1 MKTKQFFDSSR
12 LNWLLLLLY
21 LAGAVIAIKLIDIQV
36 ISHQKYTQ
44 AAEQNRTQTLF
55 QTAPRGRILTSDGA
69 VLAGNAPAF
78 SLYYLPAAEK
88 PTDEYLAT
96 LSADVAKYLSL
107 PKEDMLTILNRAVK
121 TGKATPLAQNISP
134 QKIFSLAEL
143 QVYYSGLYLLEET
156 KRFYPNNA
164 FAAHLLGYMGNMDN
178 SSWKNRNTE
187 LDYRLN
193 SRIGKSGIEQH
204 YERELKGRDGGLLLE
219 VDYVGRVKKKI
230 RDNKWR
236 AGADIYTTLNYKVQK
251 AAEDGI
257 KNSITGRG
265 AVVALNPQTGA
276 VLAMVSAPDFDPNIF
291 VPYSDHDTGEEKI
304 KIPEYNLAIKG
315 MYPPA
320 STFKVITAIAAAET
334 GRLNI
339 NDEVDCKGKI
349 YMNGRE
355 FKCWHK
361 HGIMNFMTGM
371 ANSCDVYFYML
382 GLKVGASHIE
392 RIERLFRFGRQTGI
406 DLPGEKS
413 GNIYGPTK
421 RARNKT
427 YWFGGDTLNLSIGQG
442 ELLLTPIQ
450 MAVFASTLANKGKIW
465 RPYYI
470 ERMVRDN
477 GKEIFK
483 ANPDLIS
490 EVKLKPGVFDLMH
503 QALKGVV
510 DTATGRSAQVK
521 GIEVYGKTG
530 TAQNPHGDDHGWFMA
545 FTAREGQEPDFAL
558 AVFVE
563 FGKGGAAAAAPI
575 AKKIIKAYYNIEDA
589 PPPAPA
595 AATQTAADATAP
607 TAQAV
612 QPQAAAQVADTE
624 HNHTQEEAV
633 YGD

>member
-1 MKTKQFFDSSR
+1 M
-12 LNWLLLLLY
+12 LALLY
-21 LAGAVIAIKLIDIQV
+21 LAGAVIALRLIDIQV
-36 ISHQKYTQ
+36 ISHKKYTQ

-55 QTAPRGRILTSDGA
+55 QTAPRGRILTFDGA
-69 VLAGNAPAF
+69 LLAGNAPAF
-78 SLYYLPAAEK
+78 SLYYLPSAEK

-96 LSADVAKYLSL
+96 LSGDIAKYISVPGQDILN
-107 PKEDMLTILNRAVK
+107 TLNRAVK

-134 QKIFSLAEL
+134 QKIFSMAEL
-143 QVYYSGLYLLEET
+143 QIYYSGLYLLEET

-164 FAAHLLGYMGNMDN
+164 FAAHLLGYMGDMDN
-178 SSWKNRNTE
+178 SSWKNRNTD

-193 SRIGKSGIEQH
+193 SKIGKSGIEQH
-204 YERELKGRDGGLLLE
+204 YERELKGRDGGLRLE

-230 RDNKWR
+230 RDNQWR
-236 AGADIYTTLNYKVQK
+236 AGADIYTTLNYNVQK
-251 AAEDGI
+251 AAEEGI

-265 AVVALNPQTGA
+265 AVVALDPKTGA

-291 VPYSDHDTGEEKI
+291 VPYSDQDTGQEKM

-315 MYPPA
+315 TYPPA
-320 STFKVITAIAAAET
+320 STFKVITAIAAAQT
-334 GRLNI
+334 GRLNVEE
-339 NDEVDCKGKI
+339 EVDCKGKI

-361 HGIMNFMTGM
+361 HGIVNFMSGM
-371 ANSCDVYFYML
+371 AQSCDVYFYML

-442 ELLLTPIQ
+442 ELLITPIQ
-450 MAVFASTLANKGKIW
+450 MAVFASTLANKGTIW

-470 ERMVRDN
+470 DRIVKDN

-483 ANPDLIS
+483 AKADVIS
-490 EVKLKPGVFDLMH
+490 KITLKPGVFDLMH
-503 QALKGVV
+503 KALKGVV
-510 DTATGRSAQVK
+510 DNATGRAAKVQ
-521 GIEVYGKTG
+521 GIDVYGKTG

-563 FGKGGAAAAAPI
+563 FGKGGASAAAPI
-575 AKKIIKAYYNIEDA
+575 AKKIIKAYYGITDT
-589 PPPAPA
+589 PPAPKPA
-595 AATQTAADATAP
+595 ETQAADLA
-607 TAQAV
+607 AQTQQPAE
-612 QPQAAAQVADTE
+612 QPQP
-624 HNHTQEEAV
+624 TQENTPREEEV
-633 YGD
+633 IYGD